1 MSYPLCYDNLMKN
14 QKVYMVPV
22 NFGSAF
28 CLCEQVEF
36 PIDRET
42 GGLCAAIDF
51 AESTKSN
58 VYLKNQKTGV
68 LSLVW
73 KSKK

>member
-1 MSYPLCYDNLMKN
+1 MSYPIRYSWSMKN
-14 QKVYMVPV
+14 HKVYMVPT
-22 NFGSAF
+22 NFGNAF
-28 CLCEQVEF
+28 CLCEQIEF
-36 PIDRET
+36 PIDRES

-51 AESTKSN
+51 AQAKKSN
-58 VYLKNQKTGV
+58 VYLKNQKTGI

>member
-1 MSYPLCYDNLMKN
+1 MKN

-22 NFGSAF
+22 N
-28 CLCEQVEF
+28 EQVEF
-36 PIDRET
+36 PIDRKS

-51 AESTKSN
+51 AQSKKSN
-58 VYLKNQKTGV
+58 VYLKNQKTGI
-68 LSLVW
+68 LSLIW

>member
-1 MSYPLCYDNLMKN
+1 MKN
-14 QKVYMVPV
+14 HKVYMVPV
-22 NFGSAF
+22 NFANAF
-28 CLCEQVEF
+28 ALCEQIEF
-36 PIDRET
+36 PIDRESG

-51 AESTKSN
+51 AQTKRSN
-58 VYLKNQKTGV
+58 VYLKNQKTGI

>member
-1 MSYPLCYDNLMKN
+1 MKN
-14 QKVYMVPV
+14 QKVYMVPT
-22 NFGSAF
+22 NFGNAF

-36 PIDRET
+36 PIDRES
-42 GGLCAAIDF
+42 GGLSAAIDF
-51 AESTKSN
+51 AQTKRSN
-58 VYLKNQKTGV
+58 VYIKNQKTGI